1 MSLPCNLLLCFELL
15 FWLFWFWFWD
25 AQTESLL
32 QINFIKSC
40 SSWEKLKHWGVYLR
54 IKLLF
59 ETGCWIFM
67 CLLSFSSLVK
77 YWWPPACYSWKSPS
91 RYLILLKSQEQSN
104 CDINILISISISLWG
119 EPVGAFKGI
128 SSKLNEVLL

>member
-32 QINFIKSC
+32 QINFINHVLLGKN
-40 SSWEKLKHWGVYLR
+40 WNTGGYLR

-67 CLLSFSSLVK
+67 CVLSFSPLVK
-77 YWWPPACYSWKSPS
+77 YWWPPACYSWKSPA
-91 RYLILLKSQEQSN
+91 RYLTLLKSQEQSN

>member
-1 MSLPCNLLLCFELL
+1 MQPSPLLWITVLIVLVLVLRCPNRKPSTDKFYKIMFFLGKN
-15 FWLFWFWFWD
+15 WN
-25 AQTESLL
+25 
-32 QINFIKSC
+32 I
-40 SSWEKLKHWGVYLR
+40 GGYLR

-59 ETGCWIFM
+59 ETVCWIFM
-67 CLLSFSSLVK
+67 YLLSFSSLVK

-91 RYLILLKSQEQSN
+91 RYLTLLKSQEQSN
-104 CDINILISISISLWG
+104 CDINILISISISLWR